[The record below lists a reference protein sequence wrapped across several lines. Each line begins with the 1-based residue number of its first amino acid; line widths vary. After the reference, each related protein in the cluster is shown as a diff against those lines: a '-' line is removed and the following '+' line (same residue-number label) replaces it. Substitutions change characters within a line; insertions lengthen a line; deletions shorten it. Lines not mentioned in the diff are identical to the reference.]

1 MKNVQTT
8 VKFALLA
15 SLFILFSASC
25 NDELNLIESSKET
38 PIIYGFLSLKDTA
51 TYIRVEHAFVDAKI
65 PAATI
70 AQVADS
76 LYYSNVTVTLVRVS
90 NNEKF
95 VLTRVNGN
103 TEGYVRND
111 GVFAKAPN
119 YLYKIK
125 NSTLSMRADE
135 QWRIVVQ
142 RNGDTK
148 VLAQATTKVI
158 GDYNIFAPQAGAFL
172 YLIYDNTSSSTFNVS
187 IETTEQSAKFFDVK
201 VIVNYDE
208 LIGTNRT
215 AKKAE
220 WLLAGG
226 SPRRAGDVQVF
237 FKRNAKDFY
246 TFLGNNI
253 AVNSSAT
260 RYFKDFDIE
269 VTGGGQELIDFVNVG
284 IANIG
289 ITGSQAIPTYTNVE
303 NGLGIFT
310 SRNKT
315 VLKGIKLNDQSIEVL
330 KTGELTKNLNFR

>member
-1 MKNVQTT
+1 MQTT
-8 VKFALLA
+8 VKYAVLA
-15 SLFILFSASC
+15 CLFVAFNISC
-25 NDELNLIESSKET
+25 NDELNLIEGGKET
-38 PIIYGFLSLKDTA
+38 PIVYGFLSLNDTA

-65 PAATI
+65 PAATL

-76 LYYSNVTVTLVRVS
+76 LYYSNVNVTLVRVS

-95 VLTRVNGN
+95 ALTRVNGN

-111 GVFAKAPN
+111 GIFAKAPN

-148 VLAQATTKVI
+148 PLAQSVTKVI
-158 GDYNIFAPQAGAFL
+158 GDYKIFAPQEGAFL
-172 YLIYDNTSSSTFNVS
+172 FLTYDNTFNVS
-187 IETTEQSAKFFDVK
+187 IETTEQTARFYDVK

-208 LIGTNRT
+208 LIGTVRT

-220 WLLAGG
+220 WLLASGT
-226 SPRRAGDVQVF
+226 PRRATDAQTF
-237 FKRNAKDFY
+237 FRRSSKDFY
-246 TFLGNNI
+246 TFLSNNI
-253 AVNSSAT
+253 PVNTSAA
-260 RYFKDFDIE
+260 RFFKDFEIE

-289 ITGSQAIPTYTNVE
+289 ITGSQAIPTFTNIE

-315 VLKGIKLNDQSIEVL
+315 VLKNVKLNDQAIDLL
-330 KTGELTKNLNFR
+330 KTGELTRNLNFR